1 LTCRL
6 SDVSKKS
13 FQNRFPE
20 RPEPFPMSRVI
31 ANRVTIIDFR
41 KYATL
46 FGRSSPG
53 RANMAV
59 LSEEKNLGAW
69 WLECRLLMMS
79 PALDLRIG
87 ENGGGEGGHCQL

>member
-1 LTCRL
+1 
-6 SDVSKKS
+6 
-13 FQNRFPE
+13 
-20 RPEPFPMSRVI
+20 MSRVI
-31 ANRVTIIDFR
+31 AGDFR

-59 LSEEKNLGAW
+59 LSEEKKLGAW

-87 ENGGGEGGHCQL
+87 ENGGGEGRHCRL